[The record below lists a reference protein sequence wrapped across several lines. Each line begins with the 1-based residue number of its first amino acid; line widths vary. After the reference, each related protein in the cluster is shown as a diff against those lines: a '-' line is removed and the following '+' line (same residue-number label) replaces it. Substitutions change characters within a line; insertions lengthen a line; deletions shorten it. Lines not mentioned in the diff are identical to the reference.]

1 MDVAEA
7 DTVAVLRPVAADLSA
22 VDPAARRLE
31 LAAGTP
37 VAEHL
42 LRLGDLPVG
51 SAVLTP
57 GGLLFAR
64 FIVHA
69 VVRSADEPVTPA
81 GVQRALRNGLRRLDE
96 WAIASVTVV
105 PLGTGAGNLDAEES
119 AQAMIPVLSEHL
131 AASATLSAVT
141 VAVAT
146 VYEREVFAA
155 ALP

>member
-7 DTVAVLRPVAADLSA
+7 DSVAVLRPVAADLSA

-31 LAAGTP
+31 LAAGTV

-42 LRLGDLPVG
+42 LRLGELPVG

-57 GGLLFAR
+57 GELAAR

-69 VVRSADEPVTPA
+69 VVRSADEPVSPA
-81 GVQRALRNGLRRLDE
+81 GVRRALRNGLRRLDE
-96 WAIASVTVV
+96 WAIASVTVA
-105 PLGTGAGNLDAEES
+105 PLGIGAGNLDAEES
-119 AQAMIPVLSEHL
+119 ARAMMPVIREHL
-131 AASATLSAVT
+131 AASSTLVQVT

-146 VYEREVFAA
+146 EYEREVFAA
-155 ALP
+155 ASG

>member
-96 WAIASVTVV
+96 WAIASVTVA
-105 PLGTGAGNLDAEES
+105 PLGIGAGNLDAEES
-119 AQAMIPVLSEHL
+119 ARAMMPVIREHL
-131 AASATLSAVT
+131 AASSTLVQVT

-146 VYEREVFAA
+146 EYEREVFAA
-155 ALP
+155 ASG